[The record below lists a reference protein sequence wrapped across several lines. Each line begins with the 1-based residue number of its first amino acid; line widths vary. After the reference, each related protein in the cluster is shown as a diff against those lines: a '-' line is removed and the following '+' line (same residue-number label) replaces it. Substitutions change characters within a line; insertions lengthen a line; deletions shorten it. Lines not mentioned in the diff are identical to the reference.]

1 MDLFP
6 QAYNFNNT
14 HNPLLAADYLP
25 DVLHYSIN
33 IQPLSH
39 HYSSTYNGSFYNNTS
54 VNSH

>member
-1 MDLFP
+1 MDVHSETYSFS
-6 QAYNFNNT
+6 NT
-14 HNPLLAADYLP
+14 CNPLLAADYLP

-54 VNSH
+54 FYSH